1 MSSHTDQA
9 RMPTDPAVSPSIWT
23 KRLLIALNI
32 IAWVA
37 IGCFFLFVIWLIGE
51 AFTLVLVA
59 GLLAYIIFPFVSFF
73 QRFIPRVLAVVLVYL
88 VLLIALSVL
97 LYLVGVSFVQQLA
110 ALVTYVT
117 HLLSPEG
124 QQRIQPFLDVLQ
136 RIGITRAQFT
146 GFGDQFVSQMQSVF
160 AGALPFVGGI
170 FSWIILVVTIATLSI
185 YFILDGKRIINWLH
199 VKTPLKYRDPIGF
212 LLRTADRA
220 GGGYFRGLL
229 ILAIIAG
236 IGAGVFLQIVGNSF
250 AVLLGVVSFALFF
263 IPIIGGF
270 VAGLLCIIFALPQ
283 GWETALIV
291 GIYII
296 ILQVVILG
304 LILEP
309 RIFHST
315 VGVHPILVLF
325 AIFAGL
331 ERFGILGALLAVP
344 VTGLVQEIVIAY
356 WKRYQARHPEQFP
369 LEAPP
374 VAPELAPSE
383 RAQEQH
389 IEVVPDT

>member
-9 RMPTDPAVSPSIWT
+9 RMPTDPAVSPSPWT

>member
-1 MSSHTDQA
+1 MPLDTEQA
-9 RMPTDPAVSPSIWT
+9 RMPIDTAVSPSPWA

-37 IGCFFLFVIWLIGE
+37 IGCFCLFVIWLIGE
-51 AFTLVLVA
+51 AFTLVLVS
-59 GLLAYIIFPFVSFF
+59 GLMAYIIFPFVSFF
-73 QRFIPRVLAVVLVYL
+73 QRFIPRVLAVILVYL
-88 VLLIALSVL
+88 VVLVALSVL

-110 ALVTYVT
+110 ALVTLVQ

-124 QQRIQPFLDVLQ
+124 QQRIQPFLDFLQ
-136 RIGITRAQFT
+136 RIGVTRAQFT
-146 GFGDQFVSQMQSVF
+146 GFGDQFVAQMQSLF

-185 YFILDGKRIINWLH
+185 YFILDGKRIINWLQ
-199 VKTPLKYRDPIGF
+199 VKTPLKYRNPIGF

-236 IGAGVFLQIVGNSF
+236 VGAGVFLQIVGNSF

-356 WKRYQARHPEQFP
+356 WKRYQARHPDQFP

-374 VAPELAPSE
+374 APELAPSE
-383 RAQEQH
+383 RAPEQH

>member
-1 MSSHTDQA
+1 MTLDTDQA
-9 RMPTDPAVSPSIWT
+9 RMPTDPAVSPSPWT

-37 IGCFFLFVIWLIGE
+37 IGCFCLFVIWLIGE
-51 AFTLVLVA
+51 AFTLLLVA

-73 QRFIPRVLAVVLVYL
+73 QRFIPRVLAVVFVYL
-88 VLLIALSVL
+88 VLLVALSVL
-97 LYLVGVSFVQQLA
+97 MYLVGISFVQQLA
-110 ALVTYVT
+110 ALVTLVK

-146 GFGDQFVSQMQSVF
+146 GFGDQFVAQMQGVF

-185 YFILDGKRIINWLH
+185 YFILDGKRIINWLQ
-199 VKTPLKYRDPIGF
+199 VKTPLKYRNPIGF

-344 VTGLVQEIVIAY
+344 VTGLVQEIVIEY
-356 WKRYQARHPEQFP
+356 WKRYQARHPDQFP
-369 LEAPP
+369 LEAPL
-374 VAPELAPSE
+374 APELAPSE
-383 RAQEQH
+383 RAPEQH